1 METNGDVIRPTPQQA
16 RDALAD
22 TEQIHTSTTALSATP
37 WPLWFTTALTLYIA
51 AVPPVYGGL
60 ATASEWLLP
69 KVAWATVMAVMTAAY
84 LALFAAAANSW
95 KKKTGVALRL
105 DVLPKRATV
114 PMAVGLPALLVGSA
128 IAFRATGEP
137 VLLFAASAVGAA
149 VSIAFHLTFIRL
161 HRKNS

>member
-16 RDALAD
+16 REALAD
-22 TEQIHTSTTALSATP
+22 AERIHTSTTALSATP

-51 AVPPVYGGL
+51 AIPPVYGGL
-60 ATASEWLLP
+60 AAASEWLLP
-69 KVAWATVMAVMTAAY
+69 KVAWAVIVAVMNVVY
-84 LALFAAAANSW
+84 LALFAAAARSW
-95 KKKTGVALRL
+95 QRKTGVALRL
-105 DVLPKRATV
+105 DVLPKRVTV

-137 VLLFAASAVGAA
+137 VWLFAASAVGAA
-149 VSIAFHLTFIRL
+149 VSIAFHLAFSRL